1 MAAKSLPAEPRRER
15 FRLALRATAIALC
28 VAKHWLRWWVGWTV
42 LVLTF
47 AGKTRR
53 KAFFGSVILDLFRDL
68 GATFI
73 KVGQIM
79 STRPDL
85 IPDHISH
92 ALERLQDD
100 VGPFPLEAVVR
111 TLETDFGRPMR
122 ELFAEFAPVP
132 LASASVSQVHKAR
145 LPSGRIIAVKVR
157 RPDVV
162 ELCTF
167 DLAVMRIG
175 ARVLNAIPSIA
186 TLSPV
191 ATVEEFGRAV
201 FAQLDFRIEARN
213 NRRFRENFR
222 GNPNVVFPEVLDEL
236 SSERVL
242 SMSYVEGTKI
252 LAARTRSDP
261 KRVARLGLQAL
272 LKMIF
277 EDGFVHADL
286 HPGNIL
292 ITPGDQ
298 IALLD
303 LGLVGE
309 LDDPHR
315 RGFARFFAAW
325 AQRDGD
331 TMARIMYDM
340 SANARATE
348 AGKTV
353 GRRAA
358 RQDADGAA
366 FERYR
371 AAIIEF
377 VGRYW
382 GQRLGEVQVGKV
394 LFDMLSIL
402 RRHRV
407 RVNPTFT
414 IVNIAIAVTEGI
426 GKQLDP
432 ELDLM
437 AEALPYFLAHPI
449 DARAQPV

>member
-1 MAAKSLPAEPRRER
+1 MAAKSLPRS
-15 FRLALRATAIALC
+15 RLALRALAIGLC
-28 VAKHWLRWWVGWTV
+28 VAKHWFRWLVGWTV
-42 LVLTF
+42 LLMTF
-47 AGKTRR
+47 AGKARR
-53 KAFFGSVILDLFRDL
+53 QAFFGEVILDLFRDL

-85 IPDHISH
+85 IPDHISR
-92 ALERLQDD
+92 ALEHLQDD
-100 VGPFPLEAVVR
+100 VGPFPFEAVVR
-111 TLETDFGRPMR
+111 TLETDFGRPMS

-157 RPDVV
+157 RPNVI

-175 ARVLNAIPSIA
+175 AQFLNAIPSIA

-201 FAQLDFRIEARN
+201 FSQLDFRIEARN

-222 GNPNVVFPEVLDEL
+222 GHPSVVFPEIIDEL
-236 SSERVL
+236 STERVL
-242 SMSYVEGTKI
+242 SMSFVEGTKI
-252 LAARTRSDP
+252 LATRTRSDP

-292 ITPGDQ
+292 ITPDDQ

-315 RGFARFFAAW
+315 KGFARFFAAW

-331 TMARIMYDM
+331 AMARLMYDM
-340 SANARATE
+340 SANARAEENARAGRKRETE
-348 AGKTV
+348 RV
-353 GRRAA
+353 
-358 RQDADGAA
+358 DEAA

-382 GQRLGEVQVGKV
+382 GQRMGEVQVGKV
-394 LFDMLSIL
+394 LFDMLAIL

-432 ELDLM
+432 SLDLM
-437 AEALPYFLAHPI
+437 AEALPYFLSHPI
-449 DARAQPV
+449 DSRSAGS

>member
-1 MAAKSLPAEPRRER
+1 MAAKSLPQSRLIER
-15 FRLALRATAIALC
+15 ALTIGLL
-28 VAKHWLRWWVGWTV
+28 VTKHWLRWWAGWLV
-42 LVLTF
+42 LVVRRS
-47 AGKTRR
+47 GKPRR
-53 KAFFGSVILDLFRDL
+53 QAWFGRVILDLFRDL

-85 IPDHISH
+85 IPEHVSR
-92 ALERLQDD
+92 ALVELQDD
-100 VGPFPLEAVVR
+100 VGPFPFADVVR
-111 TLETDFGRPMR
+111 TLETDLGRPMG

-145 LPSGRIIAVKVR
+145 LPDGRIIAVKVR
-157 RPDVV
+157 RPNVV
-162 ELCTF
+162 ELCSF
-167 DLAVMRIG
+167 DLAVMRLG
-175 ARVLNAIPSIA
+175 ARVCNRIPSIS
-186 TLSPV
+186 TLAPV
-191 ATVEEFGRAV
+191 DTVEEFGRAV

-213 NRRFRENFR
+213 NRRFTENFR
-222 GNPNVVFPEVLDEL
+222 GNDAVVFPEIIDAL
-236 SSERVL
+236 STERIL
-242 SMSYVEGTKI
+242 SMSYIEGTKI
-252 LAARTRSDP
+252 LATRGTRSDP
-261 KRVARLGLQAL
+261 KRIARLGLQTL
-272 LKMIF
+272 MKMIF

-286 HPGNIL
+286 HPGNIF
-292 ITPGDQ
+292 ITPDNRL
-298 IALLD
+298 ALLD

-331 TMARIMYDM
+331 TMARLMYEM
-340 SANARATE
+340 SDTA
-348 AGKTV
+348 
-353 GRRAA
+353 RAA
-358 RQDADGAA
+358 RAAGGFPDGQPANPEA

-394 LFDMLSIL
+394 LFDMLGIL
-402 RRHRV
+402 RRHRI
-407 RVNPTFT
+407 RVNATFT

-432 ELDLM
+432 DLDLM
-437 AEALPYFLAHPI
+437 AEALPYFMAHPI
-449 DARAQPV
+449 DTAGAL

>member
-1 MAAKSLPAEPRRER
+1 MAAMAARSRPLPRW
-15 FRLALRATAIALC
+15 RLLLRAASISLR
-28 VAKHWLRWWVGWTV
+28 VGKHWVRFWVGW
-42 LVLTF
+42 LALLL
-47 AGKTRR
+47 RR
-53 KAFFGSVILDLFRDL
+53 SGRDRRRAWFGQVVLDLFRDL

-85 IPDHISH
+85 IPEYVSR
-92 ALERLQDD
+92 ALAELQDQ
-100 VGPFPLEAVVR
+100 VGPFPFAEVVR
-111 TLETDFGRPMR
+111 TIERDFGRPVAA
-122 ELFAEFAPVP
+122 LFAEFAPVP

-145 LPSGRIIAVKVR
+145 LPDGRIVAVKVR
-157 RPDVV
+157 RPNVV

-175 ARVLNAIPSIA
+175 ARVLNSIPSIS
-186 TLSPV
+186 TLAPID
-191 ATVEEFGRAV
+191 TVNEFGRAV
-201 FAQLDFRIEARN
+201 FSQLDFRVEARN
-213 NRRFRENFR
+213 NRRFRDNFR
-222 GNPNVVFPEVLDEL
+222 NHTTVVFPEVLESL
-236 SSERVL
+236 STERIL
-242 SMSYVEGTKI
+242 TMSYIEGTKI
-252 LAARTRSDP
+252 LSTPATRSDP
-261 KRVARLGLQAL
+261 KRVARLGLQVL

-292 ITPGDQ
+292 ITADDR

-315 RGFARFFAAW
+315 RKFARFFAAW

-331 TMARIMYDM
+331 TMARLMYEM
-340 SANARATE
+340 SANA
-348 AGKTV
+348 
-353 GRRAA
+353 
-358 RQDADGAA
+358 DGSGHDGDA

-371 AAIIEF
+371 GAIIEF

-394 LFDMLSIL
+394 LFDMLAIL

-437 AEALPYFLAHPI
+437 AEAIPYFLQHPAKE
-449 DARAQPV
+449 DSPAQA

>member
-1 MAAKSLPAEPRRER
+1 M
-15 FRLALRATAIALC
+15 TIALL
-28 VAKHWLRWWVGWTV
+28 VAKHWARWWIGWWFLLFFMT
-42 LVLTF
+42 
-47 AGKTRR
+47 GKARR
-53 KAFFGSVILDLFRDL
+53 QEWFGQVVLDLFRDL

-85 IPDHISH
+85 IPDHISR
-92 ALERLQDD
+92 ALEQLQDD
-100 VGPFPLEAVVR
+100 VGPFPFDAVVR
-111 TLETDFGRPMR
+111 TLERDLGKPMSQ
-122 ELFAEFAPVP
+122 LFAEFAPVP

-145 LPSGRIIAVKVR
+145 LPGGRIIAVKVR
-157 RPDVV
+157 RPNVV

-175 ARVLNAIPSIA
+175 ARILNTIPSIA
-186 TLSPV
+186 TLAPID
-191 ATVEEFGRAV
+191 TVEEFGRAV

-222 GNPNVVFPEVLDEL
+222 GNDTVVFPEVIESL
-236 SSERVL
+236 STERIL
-242 SMSYVEGTKI
+242 SMSFIEGTKI
-252 LAARTRSDP
+252 LATRNTRSDP
-261 KRVARLGLQAL
+261 KRVARLGLAVL

-286 HPGNIL
+286 HPGNIF
-292 ITPGDQ
+292 ITPDDK

-331 TMARIMYDM
+331 AMARIMYDM
-340 SANARATE
+340 SSK
-348 AGKTV
+348 G
-353 GRRAA
+353 
-358 RQDADGAA
+358 QSGASPPSPES

-394 LFDMLSIL
+394 LLDMLGIL

-407 RVNPTFT
+407 RVNPSFT

-437 AEALPYFLAHPI
+437 AEALPYFLAHPV
-449 DARAQPV
+449 AS

>member
-1 MAAKSLPAEPRRER
+1 MIGLLVMQHVVRWWLGWLWLLVRFAGRER
-15 FRLALRATAIALC
+15 RRA
-28 VAKHWLRWWVGWTV
+28 W
-42 LVLTF
+42 
-47 AGKTRR
+47 
-53 KAFFGSVILDLFRDL
+53 FGQVVLDLFRSL

-85 IPDHISH
+85 LPEHITR

-100 VGPFPLEAVVR
+100 VGPFSFDAVAR
-111 TLETDFGRPMR
+111 TVVEDLGGPIAQ
-122 ELFAEFAPVP
+122 LFSEFSPVP

-145 LPSGRIIAVKVR
+145 LRDGRVVAVKVR

-167 DLAVMRIG
+167 DLAVMRMG
-175 ARVLNAIPSIA
+175 ARLIGRIPSLA
-186 TLSPV
+186 TLAPAAAV
-191 ATVEEFGRAV
+191 DEFGRAV

-222 GNPNVVFPEVLDEL
+222 EHRDVVFPVVVDEL
-236 SSERVL
+236 STERIL
-242 SMSYVEGTKI
+242 TMTFIEGTKI
-252 LAARTRSDP
+252 LGVGRTRSDP
-261 KRVARLGLQAL
+261 RRVARLGLQAL
-272 LKMIF
+272 MKMIF

-286 HPGNIL
+286 HPGNIF
-292 ITPGDQ
+292 ITTDDRIG
-298 IALLD
+298 LVD

-309 LDDPHR
+309 LDPPHR
-315 RGFARFFAAW
+315 RAFTRFFMAW

-331 TMARIMYDM
+331 NMARLMYSM
-340 SANARATE
+340 SAGGSADSE
-348 AGKTV
+348 AY
-353 GRRAA
+353 
-358 RQDADGAA
+358 Q
-366 FERYR
+366 RYR

-394 LFDMLSIL
+394 LLDMLGIL
-402 RRHRV
+402 RKHRI
-407 RVNPTFT
+407 RMSPTFT

-437 AEALPYFLAHPI
+437 AEALPYFAAHPLEVE
-449 DARAQPV
+449 AH

>member
-1 MAAKSLPAEPRRER
+1 MAAKSLSRT
-15 FRLALRATAIALC
+15 RLAARAARIGFL
-28 VAKHWLRWWVGWTV
+28 VGKHWFRFWVGW
-42 LVLTF
+42 F
-47 AGKTRR
+47 ALLLRWSGPLRR
-53 KAFFGSVILDLFRDL
+53 REWFGQVVLDLFREL

-85 IPDHISH
+85 IPDYVSR
-92 ALERLQDD
+92 ALQHLQDD
-100 VGPFPLEAVVR
+100 VGPFPLKDVLR
-111 TLETDFGRPMR
+111 TIEGDLGRPVTVM
-122 ELFAEFAPVP
+122 FPEFAPVP

-145 LPSGRIIAVKVR
+145 LPDGRLVAVKVQ

-167 DLAVMRIG
+167 DLAVMRAG
-175 ARVLNAIPSIA
+175 ARLLNAIPSIG
-186 TLSPV
+186 TLAPV
-191 ATVEEFGRAV
+191 ATVEEFGRAI

-222 GNPNVVFPEVLDEL
+222 DEPRVVFPEVIESL
-236 SSERVL
+236 SSERIL
-242 SMSYVEGTKI
+242 TMSFIDGTKI
-252 LAARTRSDP
+252 LSTHKTRSDP
-261 KRVARLGLQAL
+261 KRIARLGLQVL

-286 HPGNIL
+286 HPGNIF
-292 ITPGDQ
+292 ITPDDK

-309 LDDPHR
+309 LDEPHR
-315 RGFARFFAAW
+315 RGFTKFFAAW

-331 TMARIMYDM
+331 TMAHLMYEM
-340 SANARATE
+340 SANST
-348 AGKTV
+348 GGV
-353 GRRAA
+353 PN
-358 RQDADGAA
+358 DPAA

-382 GQRLGEVQVGKV
+382 GQRMGEVQVGKV
-394 LFDMLSIL
+394 LLDMLAIL

-432 ELDLM
+432 SLDLM
-437 AEALPYFLAHPI
+437 SEALPYFLAHPP
-449 DARAQPV
+449 DAEQTTG

>member
-1 MAAKSLPAEPRRER
+1 M
-15 FRLALRATAIALC
+15 TIALL
-28 VAKHWLRWWVGWTV
+28 VTKHWVRWWIGWWF
-42 LVLTF
+42 LLF
-47 AGKTRR
+47 FRSGKTRR
-53 KAFFGSVILDLFRDL
+53 QEWFGQVVLDLFREL

-85 IPDHISH
+85 IPEHISR
-92 ALERLQDD
+92 ALEQLQDD
-100 VGPFPLEAVVR
+100 VGPFPFDAVVR
-111 TLETDFGRPMR
+111 TLESDLGRPMNQ
-122 ELFAEFAPVP
+122 LFAEFAPVP

-145 LPSGRIIAVKVR
+145 LPGGQIIAVKVR
-157 RPDVV
+157 RPNVV

-167 DLAVMRIG
+167 DLAVMRFG
-175 ARVLNAIPSIA
+175 ARLVNAIPSIA
-186 TLSPV
+186 TLAPID
-191 ATVEEFGRAV
+191 TVEEFGRAV

-222 GNPNVVFPEVLDEL
+222 GYDSVVFPEVIDAL
-236 SSERVL
+236 STERIL
-242 SMSYVEGTKI
+242 SMSFIEGTKI
-252 LAARTRSDP
+252 LATHTTRSDP
-261 KRVARLGLQAL
+261 KRVARLGLQVL

-286 HPGNIL
+286 HPGNIF
-292 ITPGDQ
+292 ITPDHKL
-298 IALLD
+298 ALLD

-331 TMARIMYDM
+331 AMARIMYEM
-340 SANARATE
+340 SANAQ
-348 AGKTV
+348 GQ
-353 GRRAA
+353 GRSPPPPES
-358 RQDADGAA
+358 

-394 LFDMLSIL
+394 LLDMLGIL

-407 RVNPTFT
+407 RVNPSFT

-432 ELDLM
+432 DLDLM
-437 AEALPYFLAHPI
+437 AEALPYFLAHPV
-449 DARAQPV
+449 AS

>member
-1 MAAKSLPAEPRRER
+1 
-15 FRLALRATAIALC
+15 
-28 VAKHWLRWWVGWTV
+28 VVV
-42 LVLTF
+42 
-47 AGKTRR
+47 
-53 KAFFGSVILDLFRDL
+53 DLFREL

-85 IPDHISH
+85 IPEYISD
-92 ALERLQDD
+92 ALAELQDH
-100 VGPFPLEAVVR
+100 VGPFAFEDVVR
-111 TLETDFGRPMR
+111 TIEGDLGRP
-122 ELFAEFAPVP
+122 LAAVYAEFAPTP

-145 LPSGRIIAVKVR
+145 LPDGRIVAVKVR
-157 RPDVV
+157 RPDVI

-167 DLAVMRIG
+167 DLAVMRQG
-175 ARVLNAIPSIA
+175 ARLWNLIPSFS
-186 TLSPV
+186 TLAPV
-191 ATVEEFGRAV
+191 ASVEEFGRAV

-222 GNPNVVFPEVLDEL
+222 DRPEVVFPEVIESL
-236 SSERVL
+236 STERIL
-242 SMSYVEGTKI
+242 TMSFIEGTKI
-252 LAARTRSDP
+252 LSTPATRSDP
-261 KRVARLGLQAL
+261 KRVARLGLATL
-272 LKMIF
+272 MKMIF

-286 HPGNIL
+286 HPGNIF
-292 ITPGDQ
+292 ITPDDKL
-298 IALLD
+298 ALLD

-309 LDDPHR
+309 LDEPHR
-315 RGFARFFAAW
+315 KGFSRFFAAW

-331 TMARIMYDM
+331 AMARIMYSLSERTGQAHDP
-340 SANARATE
+340 E
-348 AGKTV
+348 
-353 GRRAA
+353 
-358 RQDADGAA
+358 A

-382 GQRLGEVQVGKV
+382 GYRLGEVQVGKV
-394 LFDMLSIL
+394 LLDMLGIL

-407 RVNPTFT
+407 RVNPSFT

-437 AEALPYFLAHPI
+437 SEALPYFLAHPVEGTG
-449 DARAQPV
+449 RA

>member
-1 MAAKSLPAEPRRER
+1 MAAKPLSRW
-15 FRLALRATAIALC
+15 RLLARATWIGVL
-28 VAKHWLRWWVGWTV
+28 VAKHCGRFCAGWLAL
-42 LVLTF
+42 LVRRS
-47 AGKTRR
+47 GKARR
-53 KAFFGSVILDLFRDL
+53 QAWFGKVVLDLFREL

-85 IPDHISH
+85 IPDHVSR
-92 ALERLQDD
+92 ALAELQDQ
-100 VGPFPLEAVVR
+100 VGPFAFEDVVR
-111 TLETDFGRPMR
+111 TIEGDLGQPLTG
-122 ELFAEFAPVP
+122 LYAEFAPVP

-145 LPSGRIIAVKVR
+145 LHDGRVVAVKVR
-157 RPDVV
+157 RPNVV

-175 ARVLNAIPSIA
+175 ARLLNAVPSIS
-186 TLSPV
+186 TLAPV
-191 ATVEEFGRAV
+191 ETVEEFGRAV

-213 NRRFRENFR
+213 NLRFRQNFR
-222 GNPNVVFPEVLDEL
+222 AHPTVTFPEVIDSL
-236 SSERVL
+236 STERIL
-242 SMSYVEGTKI
+242 TMSFVEGTKI
-252 LAARTRSDP
+252 LSTPGTRSDP

-286 HPGNIL
+286 HPGNIF
-292 ITPGDQ
+292 ITSDDK
-298 IALLD
+298 IALVD

-315 RGFARFFAAW
+315 KGFTRFFVAW

-331 TMARIMYDM
+331 TMARIMYEM
-340 SANARATE
+340 SANAAPGGQPRDPE
-348 AGKTV
+348 
-353 GRRAA
+353 
-358 RQDADGAA
+358 A

-371 AAIIEF
+371 ASIIEF

-394 LFDMLSIL
+394 LLTMLGIL

-407 RVNPTFT
+407 RVNATFT

-437 AEALPYFLAHPI
+437 AEAVPYFLSRPRE
-449 DARAQPV
+449 DSAQTT